1 MPGYRSSFFELKV
14 LLLYYRCVLAK
25 NERLP
30 ILGSLEIPGEGSRG
44 KAGRNG
50 EIKHEPYN
58 KKTATSGRGVRSQSS
73 MG

>member
-1 MPGYRSSFFELKV
+1 
-14 LLLYYRCVLAK
+14 LAK

-50 EIKHEPYN
+50 EIKHEPTI
-58 KKTATSGRGVRSQSS
+58 KKLPPAAGVFVVKVAWGRG
-73 MG
+73 

>member
-1 MPGYRSSFFELKV
+1 MDSAHAGRT
-14 LLLYYRCVLAK
+14 

-58 KKTATSGRGVRSQSS
+58 KKTATSGRGVRICSKYTKAYQQL
-73 MG
+73 